1 MWEPIWALK
10 SAWAY
15 IEESEKGTLIVL
27 KTGLILHSQLLSS
40 IKVLYLKG
48 NIINEKC
55 SGWRNKPRLHAK
67 RKESDVELE
76 LISFEKNIKWK
87 PKNDT

>member
-1 MWEPIWALK
+1 
-10 SAWAY
+10 
-15 IEESEKGTLIVL
+15 
-27 KTGLILHSQLLSS
+27 
-40 IKVLYLKG
+40 LYLKG

-76 LISFEKNIKWK
+76 LITFEKNIK
-87 PKNDT
+87 